1 MINCLREVKTVEKI
15 ELKDR
20 LAEGLAIRGMR
31 ATDLAE
37 KTGIPKVT
45 ISYYMNGKTTPRASN
60 LYLIA
65 QALDVSEA
73 WLLGYDVAIHRS
85 EAQKKNDQLAKLIV
99 RMRTDVDFYE
109 TVAALADLT
118 DAQYRGVKQLLT
130 AFKE

>member
-1 MINCLREVKTVEKI
+1 MEKT

-20 LAEGLAIRGMR
+20 LVEGLKIRGMR
-31 ATDLAE
+31 ATDLSE
-37 KTGIPKVT
+37 KTGINKTT
-45 ISYYMNGKTTPRASN
+45 ISYYINGKTVPRSSK

-73 WLLGYDVAIHRS
+73 WLLGYDVPIQRS
-85 EAQKKNDQLAKLIV
+85 DAQKKNDQLAKLIV
-99 RMRTDVDFYE
+99 RMRTDSDFYE

-118 DAQYRGVKQLLT
+118 EVQYRGVKQLLT

>member
-1 MINCLREVKTVEKI
+1 MEKK

-37 KTGIPKVT
+37 KTGINKTT
-45 ISYYMNGKTTPRASN
+45 ISYYINGKTVPRSSK

-73 WLLGYDVAIHRS
+73 WLLGYDVPMKRTPES
-85 EAQKKNDQLAKLIV
+85 KRNDQLAKLIV
-99 RMRTDVDFYE
+99 RLRTDSNFYE
-109 TVAALADLT
+109 TVAALDRLNET
-118 DAQYRGVKQLLT
+118 QYRGVSQLLAT
-130 AFKE
+130 MNEQP

>member
-1 MINCLREVKTVEKI
+1 MEKK

-20 LAEGLAIRGMR
+20 LTEGLAIRGMR

-37 KTGIPKVT
+37 KTGINKTT
-45 ISYYMNGKTTPRASN
+45 ISYYMNGKTVPRSSK

-85 EAQKKNDQLAKLIV
+85 DAQKKNDQLAKLIV
-99 RMRTDVDFYE
+99 RLRTDSNFYE
-109 TVAALADLT
+109 TVAALDRLNET
-118 DAQYRGVKQLLT
+118 QYRGVAQLLAT
-130 AFKE
+130 MNE

>member
-1 MINCLREVKTVEKI
+1 MEKI

>member
-1 MINCLREVKTVEKI
+1 MVEKK

-20 LAEGLAIRGMR
+20 LSEGLALRGMR

-37 KTGIPKVT
+37 KTGINKTT
-45 ISYYMNGKTTPRASN
+45 ISYYMNGKTVPRSSK

-65 QALDVSEA
+65 QALNVSEA
-73 WLLGYDVAIHRS
+73 WLLGYNVPAERS
-85 EAQKKNDQLAKLIV
+85 TESKRNDQLAKLIV
-99 RMRTDVDFYE
+99 RMRTDSDFYE

-118 DAQYRGVKQLLT
+118 EVQYRGVKQLLT